1 MENSRNNSHWVNSCT
16 VTASHRFCTLRNM
29 TSNVLEQK
37 VIENIFPRITKKQ
50 FLQIHALYLAA
61 VLKQSGSTNSIEMV
75 LELTPN
81 PAERRN
87 FRTE

>member
-1 MENSRNNSHWVNSCT
+1 MVNSRNNWHWVNSCT

-29 TSNVLEQK
+29 TSNVLERKQK
-37 VIENIFPRITKKQ
+37 VRIIFPRNTKNNFK
-50 FLQIHALYLAA
+50 IHALYLAA